1 MLTCIG
7 DQGTSIGSAFIS
19 IAAKLPESVKLS
31 TIYSLMSL
39 PVDELVYDSRA
50 V

>member
-1 MLTCIG
+1 MPTYIG
-7 DQGTSIGSAFIS
+7 DQGTAIGSAFIS
-19 IAAKLPESVKLS
+19 IAAKLPESVNLS

-39 PVDELVYDSRA
+39 LVDGLVYDSRA